1 MVESTESA
9 RQYPF
14 TLMKTGRIS
23 FSATQ
28 VNKLI
33 GKILVLR
40 LAFGQLL
47 WAFCGLQLFCLSL
60 LTFVLFRF
68 YWKFLGNFS
77 HRNEVNLHSDILD
90 TPVCVCALIDPVKQY
105 SRQLEASNEML
116 ISYVIVLVVV

>member
-47 WAFCGLQLFCLSL
+47 WAFLWTPAL
-60 LTFVLFRF
+60 LLIPLRICFFSFLLEIS
-68 YWKFLGNFS
+68 WKFLTGM
-77 HRNEVNLHSDILD
+77 R
-90 TPVCVCALIDPVKQY
+90 
-105 SRQLEASNEML
+105 
-116 ISYVIVLVVV
+116 